1 VLHLWHDLVT
11 FMSFL
16 MLLFS
21 RATDSYGL
29 GIILLTLLVRGAM
42 FPLYRAQMQS
52 MKRMQ
57 ALQPELKR
65 IQDRYK
71 DDKQRLAEEQ
81 MRLYKDMNINP
92 MASCL
97 PMLLQ
102 LPLIYAF
109 YDMLRNFPYNAIP
122 HLGPGFLWLKSLK
135 DADPYYILPILGGLS
150 TYWQT
155 RISMAL
161 QPGAQAQQMQM
172 MMYIMPI
179 FMFWIF
185 LKLPSGVAVYWVV
198 ANIVTIGQQY
208 LTVGALG
215 QSPGPAAGEAGVARP
230 KGGK

>member
-1 VLHLWHDLVT
+1 VLHLWHYLVAL
-11 FMSFL
+11 MSWL
-16 MLLFS
+16 MLEFS
-21 RATDSYGL
+21 RLTDSYGL
-29 GIILLTLLVRGAM
+29 GIILLTLVVRGAL

-52 MKRMQ
+52 MKKMQ

-109 YDMLRNFPYNAIP
+109 YDMLEHFQYSAIP
-122 HLGPGFLWLKSLK
+122 HLAPAFLWLKSLK
-135 DADPYYILPILGGLS
+135 SPDPYYVLPILGGLS

-155 RISMAL
+155 RISMSL
-161 QPGAQAQQMQM
+161 QPGAQQQMQM

-185 LKLPSGVAVYWVV
+185 LRLPSGVAVYWVV
-198 ANIVTIGQQY
+198 ANVVTIGQQY
-208 LTVGALG
+208 LSVGVMR
-215 QSPGPAAGEAGVARP
+215 QSAGPAGETGAGRP
-230 KGGK
+230 KGQK